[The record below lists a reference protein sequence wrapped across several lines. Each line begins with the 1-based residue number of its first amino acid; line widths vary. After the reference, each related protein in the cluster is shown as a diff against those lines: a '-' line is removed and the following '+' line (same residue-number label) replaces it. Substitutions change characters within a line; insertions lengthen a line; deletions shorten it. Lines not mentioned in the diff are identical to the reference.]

1 MLSSAFQGTTL
12 EQPKNGAVLVNASE
26 VTTWIDSAYL
36 GGRRS
41 IHLSYERPITATVI
55 LEHFWTIPKKNP
67 IIQIRVAA
75 HDFFRY
81 ASRSASSSWYVISN
95 GE

>member
-26 VTTWIDSAYL
+26 ATTWIDSAYL

-41 IHLSYERPITATVI
+41 IHLSYERTITATVI
-55 LEHFWTIPKKNP
+55 LEHFWTIPKKIP
-67 IIQIRVAA
+67 SFKAVSPLTTFSDMHRDLVRVL
-75 HDFFRY
+75 
-81 ASRSASSSWYVISN
+81 
-95 GE
+95 GM